1 MQQDLMPKSIIY
13 QKAFLRIITLSSME
27 RTFGTME

>member
-1 MQQDLMPKSIIY
+1 MIMQQDLMPKSIIY

-27 RTFGTME
+27 RTF